1 MSADLDGHVVVVTG
15 AGRGIGR
22 EEALAL
28 ARLGASVVVND
39 VAGPEDG
46 RRSGGPAREVV
57 SEIEADGGTAVV
69 SEHDVADF
77 HEARRVV
84 ATAVDTFG
92 RLDGVV
98 NNAGILRD
106 RTVFNMR
113 PYEWDAVLRV
123 NLRGH
128 FCVTRWA
135 AAYWRD
141 ESKRFGSPVDG
152 RLVHTSSESGLYGAP
167 GQSNYDAAKS
177 AIPGFSLAVAR
188 ECRRYGVTSNV
199 VCPRAYTRLTA
210 ANFES
215 AGDDDASES
224 LHPRLVAPWVTYLLG
239 PDARDVTGQC
249 FVVGGG
255 VVRLVEPWP
264 VVAEDVLPETASAD
278 GIASVARRLLGAR
291 GAEPVTF
298 PQVVPGVGW

>member
-1 MSADLDGHVVVVTG
+1 MATGLDGRVVVVTG

-28 ARLGASVVVND
+28 ARLGARVVVND
-39 VAGPEDG
+39 VAGPEDDRQG
-46 RRSGGPAREVV
+46 GGPAREVV
-57 SEIEADGGTAVV
+57 SEIEADGGAAVV

-106 RTVFNMR
+106 RTVFTMR
-113 PYEWDAVLRV
+113 PYEWDAVVRV

-135 AAYWRD
+135 TAYWRD
-141 ESKRFGSPVDG
+141 ESKRLGGPVDG

-167 GQSNYDAAKS
+167 GQSNYDASKS

-215 AGDDDASES
+215 AGDDGAWES
-224 LHPRLVAPWVTYLLG
+224 LHPRLVAPWITYLVG
-239 PDARDVTGQC
+239 PDAREVTGQC

-264 VVAEDVLPETASAD
+264 VVGEEALPETASAD
-278 GIASVARRLLGAR
+278 GIASVARRLLGSR

>member
-1 MSADLDGHVVVVTG
+1 MATGLDGRVVVVTG

-28 ARLGASVVVND
+28 ARLGARVVVND
-39 VAGPEDG
+39 VAGPEDDPQA
-46 RRSGGPAREVV
+46 GGPAREVV

-84 ATAVDTFG
+84 AAAVDTFG

-106 RTVFNMR
+106 RTVFTMR
-113 PYEWDAVLRV
+113 PYEWDAVVRV

-135 AAYWRD
+135 TAYWRD
-141 ESKRFGSPVDG
+141 ESKRLGGPVDG

-215 AGDDDASES
+215 AGDDGASES
-224 LHPRLVAPWVTYLLG
+224 LHPRLVAPWIAYLVG
-239 PDARDVTGQC
+239 PDAREVTGQC

-264 VVAEDVLPETASAD
+264 VVAEDALPETASED
-278 GIASVARRLLGAR
+278 GIASVARRLLGSR